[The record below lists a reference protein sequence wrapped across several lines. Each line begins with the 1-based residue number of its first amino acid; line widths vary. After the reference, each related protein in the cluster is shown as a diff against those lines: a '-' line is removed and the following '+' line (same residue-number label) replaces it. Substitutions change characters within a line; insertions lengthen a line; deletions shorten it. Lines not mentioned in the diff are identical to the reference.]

1 MFQKLIKFNN
11 KNNVV
16 CFYPNVKQNG
26 IHYETKKFGINEI
39 TNIKEKIKKSYKDV
53 KIINAKQ
60 TESYY
65 NDLAKISI
73 ESIKNRTYFV
83 KKENN
88 HIVLDNNLL
97 VISNIVLLDELQ
109 YPNLSQY
116 DYSCT
121 KTMEIYKIGNMEVLF
136 VSWND
141 QTTIYLDISAMKDTD
156 EPLFTEIISIYN
168 T

>member
-1 MFQKLIKFNN
+1 MFQKLIKFNG
-11 KNNVV
+11 KNNVL
-16 CFYPNVKQNG
+16 CLYPNVTQKG
-26 IHYETKKFGINEI
+26 IQYETKKFGINEI
-39 TNIKEKIKKSYKDV
+39 TNIKEKIKKSYKDI

-65 NDLAKISI
+65 KDLAKVSI

-88 HIVLDNNLL
+88 HVMFDNNLL

-121 KTMEIYKIGNMEVLF
+121 KNMEIYKIGNIEILF
-136 VSWND
+136 VSLSD
-141 QTTIYLDISAMKDTD
+141 QMTVYLDISSMKEND
-156 EPLFTEIISIYN
+156 EPLFNDIIAIYN
-168 T
+168 S

>member
-11 KNNVV
+11 KKNIL
-16 CFYPNVKQNG
+16 CFYPNVTQKG
-26 IHYETKKFGINEI
+26 IQYETKKFSINEI

-53 KIINAKQ
+53 KIISAKQ

-65 NDLAKISI
+65 KDLAKITI

-83 KKENN
+83 KKEND
-88 HIVLDNNLL
+88 HVVFDNNLL
-97 VISNIVLLDELQ
+97 VISNIELLDELQ

-116 DYSCT
+116 DYLCT
-121 KTMEIYKIGNMEVLF
+121 KNMEIYKIENIEILF
-136 VSWND
+136 VSCND

-156 EPLFTEIISIYN
+156 EPLFTGIISLL
-168 T
+168 